1 MKKNEGQN
9 KSVWMGV
16 VGGSFRPHH
25 RFVAGPTFGLK
36 ASGAPSAW
44 PLWELTPFLFGVKGC
59 SESWGPRGETWA
71 GLGPGLTEAL
81 EAPGRPLEAWLASSG
96 DP

>member
-1 MKKNEGQN
+1 
-9 KSVWMGV
+9 MGV
-16 VGGSFRPHH
+16 VGGNFRSRH
-25 RFVAGPTFGLK
+25 RFVADPTFGLK
-36 ASGAPSAW
+36 ASGAPQCLAPVGAHTFPVQSPGA
-44 PLWELTPFLFGVKGC
+44 
-59 SESWGPRGETWA
+59 PRGEMWA